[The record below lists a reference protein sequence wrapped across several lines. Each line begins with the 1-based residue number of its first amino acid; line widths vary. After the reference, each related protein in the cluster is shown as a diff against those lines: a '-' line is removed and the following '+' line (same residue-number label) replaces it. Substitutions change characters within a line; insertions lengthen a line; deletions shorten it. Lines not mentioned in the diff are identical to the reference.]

1 MKKPITLSGAKALAT
16 GLVFSVS
23 SLASAADV
31 WDMPLAYSSSNY
43 HSIIDKE
50 FAEQVSTA
58 QSEIVI
64 QTHPSGSLFKGGE
77 IYNAVRRGLAPIGE
91 RLISALGN
99 ESPIYEL
106 DAIPFLATDF
116 SSSWDLYQASKPA
129 LEKELKKNRL
139 KLLYSIPWPP
149 QGLYANKPI
158 DSIAD
163 MKGLKFR
170 AYNPATSAI
179 AELMGAIPTKIEAA
193 EVSQAF
199 ATGVAESMLSSGS
212 TGYDQKL
219 WENVDYWYDIKAWL
233 PKNMVFV
240 NLRAWNGLSEDTQ
253 KIILQ
258 ASADA
263 EKKGWKKAE
272 DLSDWYKTELTSHG
286 MTVQDGS
293 AKLKAQ
299 FEKIGVKMTDNWLK
313 ESGKEG
319 QEVIDAYHA
328 MQ

>member
-1 MKKPITLSGAKALAT
+1 MTEYLNKKGATALVAGLAFSFSSIALST
-16 GLVFSVS
+16 ET
-23 SLASAADV
+23 
-31 WDMPLAYSSSNY
+31 WDMPLAYSSLNY
-43 HSIIDKE
+43 HSVIDKE
-50 FAEQVSTA
+50 FAEQVSA
-58 QSEIVI
+58 SQNEVVI

-99 ESPIYEL
+99 ENPIYEL

-116 SSSWDLYQASKPA
+116 TSSWNLYQASKPA
-129 LEKELKKNRL
+129 LEKELKENGL

-158 DSIAD
+158 HTIED

-170 AYNPATSAI
+170 AYNPSTSTI

-219 WENVDYWYDIKAWL
+219 WESVSYWYDIKAWL

-240 NLRAWNGLSEDTQ
+240 NVRAWNNLSENAQ
-253 KIILQ
+253 NVILV
-258 ASADA
+258 AAKEA
-263 EKKGWKKAE
+263 EIKGWKKAE
-272 DLSDWYKTELTSHG
+272 ALSDWYAKELVAHGMKVQGGSPELT
-286 MTVQDGS
+286 T
-293 AKLKAQ
+293 Q
-299 FEKIGVKMTDNWLK
+299 FEKIGVKMTDDWLEK
-313 ESGKEG
+313 SGKEG
-319 QEVIDAYHA
+319 KDVVDAYHA
-328 MQ
+328 M